1 MDSGCPPCDSP
12 LANKLFLAHD
22 RVHLPLVVAALARP
36 SPVLADLTSRGHNGP
51 SAVASGTAH
60 LPSQVAHKHQDDL
73 GNAAFR
79 VAFGTESMAAGVE
92 EGM

>member
-1 MDSGCPPCDSP
+1 MDSGCPPCSLP
-12 LANKLFLAHD
+12 LVNQLLFARD
-22 RVHLPLVVAALARP
+22 RVHLPLVVAELARP
-36 SPVLADLTSRGHNGP
+36 SLVLADLTSHGHSGP
-51 SAVASGTAH
+51 SEVAAGTAH
-60 LPSQVAHKHQDDL
+60 LPSQADHTHQDDL